1 MDRPY
6 YSVDT
11 ETHTWLEQIMH
22 LAAGVADLQT
32 SPEACDD
39 IYNLLAEVSERFG
52 IDSEPFR
59 DDLPEAEP
67 EVIHFGKPRLTVI
80 DGNPAKKDTPVTTD

>member
-6 YSVDT
+6 YEVDT

-32 SPEACDD
+32 TPEACDE

-52 IDSEPFR
+52 IDSEPFL
-59 DDLPEAEP
+59 DTVPEPEP
-67 EVIHFGKPRLTVI
+67 EVISFGKPKLTVI
-80 DGNPAKKDTPVTTD
+80 DGIPANTDTPVTTD

>member
-6 YSVDT
+6 YSVDM
-11 ETHTWLEQIMH
+11 ETHQWLEQIMH

-32 SPEACDD
+32 TPEACDD

-59 DDLPEAEP
+59 DEPEPEP
-67 EVIHFGKPRLTVI
+67 EVIHFGKPNLRVI
-80 DGNPAKKDTPVTTD
+80 DGNPANTDTPVTTD

>member
-1 MDRPY
+1 MTRPY
-6 YSVDT
+6 YEVDA

-32 SPEACDD
+32 TPEACDD

-59 DDLPEAEP
+59 DEP
-67 EVIHFGKPRLTVI
+67 EPESQVISFGKPQLTVI
-80 DGNPAKKDTPVTTD
+80 DGTPAEQDTPVTTD